1 MSGVFWVSSSQ
12 SLLVSRRA
20 GHPDCFQFL
29 DRTRRCPLDVSDPR
43 RSGNQACN
51 VGKNLGKGLVCGDED
66 IDVEQMARME
76 FISRVAVAHL
86 VCELEVV
93 CEARCP
99 VQGHARCVHVPKP
112 EVSGLALVGKCLW
125 L

>member
-1 MSGVFWVSSSQ
+1 MVVKLGINVEIWNIVAHIEFKFYPGTSGTFSTASTFRMSGVFWVSSSQ

-20 GHPDCFQFL
+20 GHLDCFHCL

-66 IDVEQMARME
+66 I
-76 FISRVAVAHL
+76 
-86 VCELEVV
+86 
-93 CEARCP
+93 
-99 VQGHARCVHVPKP
+99 
-112 EVSGLALVGKCLW
+112 
-125 L
+125 